1 MNKNL
6 KLIFIAFLISAHP
19 AYGQLDELSM
29 LGALN
34 ESISGT
40 SGNVNNIEES
50 EAREIDESNDSPQN
64 RMQYKAYDYGYT
76 GGENFDNAPQ
86 KKFPEKPLEYF
97 GYDYFSSKTSPFI
110 RLMNVPVPPSYL
122 IGPNDTIKLILYGNK
137 NKKYELIVNRDGE
150 IFIPE
155 LGPLSVAGLTFN
167 NLRKLIST
175 TVASQLIGTEAS
187 VSLGE
192 LRTIDIF
199 IVGAANKPGMYSLS
213 ALSSIT
219 EALFESGGIST
230 SGSLRDIKLK
240 RNGQTVIEFDLYD
253 FLINGDTSNDK
264 RLMQGDVI
272 LIEPIIKTAGVR
284 GEANRPGIYELK
296 EKENLRDLLRFAG
309 KLKPKANRSNSEI
322 LRVNQSKNSF
332 ELLNVNLSSEKALN
346 TKINNGDILSIFPVN
361 NKIQNAVLVSGHT
374 PQPGFYS
381 LRENMRIADLFGSTE
396 DLLEMT
402 DLNYLLVKRKDKT
415 TQKYS
420 FIQIDLQQVLNDL
433 NGEKN
438 IILND
443 QDEILV
449 FPSLLSTSSITTRL
463 IQDKYI
469 IDDETNK
476 PMLEDEWNSLTYLR
490 KSLMEDIL
498 EIEEQKSILD
508 PSLREELDSTDIRR
522 YYEYSIYDY
531 CTIPEDLAILVV
543 EESGF
548 RANKSVPIEDLEGLK
563 TPQDFI
569 TLQQSLEQE
578 RIKNQNQ
585 SEIKDIAM
593 TITKICRDQLLSPL
607 IDIVKR
613 DNFTEKLSMISV
625 YGSVH
630 FPGDYPFTDNM
641 SLADAIRAAGG
652 PKNGTYD
659 SEIEITTY
667 NNAGKRFT
675 SSNNFSSMADAE
687 SLDLKKM
694 DTINLKQLSNDIK
707 TVEITGEVF
716 FPGIYPISE
725 NQTLS
730 ELINRAG
737 GFTDYAS
744 PGSTYYQRESL
755 KEAEIQRFES
765 AQSELRRKILL
776 SSQAGGL
783 GQESLSGNAIS
794 QLTELIS
801 SDISQTDAMGRLVVD
816 IEGILSG
823 DSVDIILEDGDAIN
837 IPKNN
842 QSISVI
848 GEVFVS
854 NAHIFKDNLT
864 IDDYVGLS
872 GGVTTFADSSSI
884 YIIKSDGSILSP
896 SQISSGF
903 FRASSSIIGPG
914 DTIVVPLQVQPFST
928 IRATTEITQIIYQMA
943 LAAAAVNSF

>member
-1 MNKNL
+1 MVPEEEEIGDL
-6 KLIFIAFLISAHP
+6 P
-19 AYGQLDELSM
+19 E
-29 LGALN
+29 
-34 ESISGT
+34 
-40 SGNVNNIEES
+40 EES
-50 EAREIDESNDSPQN
+50 EEEEEEEIDP
-64 RMQYKAYDYGYT
+64 
-76 GGENFDNAPQ
+76 NAPLRQ
-86 KKFPEKPLEYF
+86 PIVAVL
-97 GYDYFSSKTSPFI
+97 GHVDHGKTSLLDYVRGTAVVQREAGAITQHIGATEVPF
-110 RLMNVPVPPSYL
+110 
-122 IGPNDTIKLILYGNK
+122 DT
-137 NKKYELIVNRDGE
+137 VSE
-150 IFIPE
+150 IC
-155 LGPLSVAGLTFN
+155 GPLLQEGTTTLPGLLFIDTPGHHSFTT
-167 NLRKLIST
+167 LRSR
-175 TVASQLIGTEAS
+175 G
-187 VSLGE
+187 
-192 LRTIDIF
+192 
-199 IVGAANKPGMYSLS
+199 GALA
-213 ALSSIT
+213 
-219 EALFESGGIST
+219 
-230 SGSLRDIKLK
+230 
-240 RNGQTVIEFDLYD
+240 
-253 FLINGDTSNDK
+253 
-264 RLMQGDVI
+264 
-272 LIEPIIKTAGVR
+272 
-284 GEANRPGIYELK
+284 
-296 EKENLRDLLRFAG
+296 
-309 KLKPKANRSNSEI
+309 
-322 LRVNQSKNSF
+322 
-332 ELLNVNLSSEKALN
+332 
-346 TKINNGDILSIFPVN
+346 
-361 NKIQNAVLVSGHT
+361 
-374 PQPGFYS
+374 
-381 LRENMRIADLFGSTE
+381 
-396 DLLEMT
+396 
-402 DLNYLLVKRKDKT
+402 
-415 TQKYS
+415 
-420 FIQIDLQQVLNDL
+420 
-433 NGEKN
+433 
-438 IILND
+438 
-443 QDEILV
+443 
-449 FPSLLSTSSITTRL
+449 
-463 IQDKYI
+463 
-469 IDDETNK
+469 
-476 PMLEDEWNSLTYLR
+476 
-490 KSLMEDIL
+490 
-498 EIEEQKSILD
+498 
-508 PSLREELDSTDIRR
+508 
-522 YYEYSIYDY
+522 
-531 CTIPEDLAILVV
+531 DLAILVV